1 MGFPEISELK
11 LPIPNNAIFTA
22 IFCDADLC
30 SFLPLCMMSHQDRRD
45 ESLPLLEDNIERPN
59 YQSGRI
65 NISSN
70 ASSSSSTEDGSQQ
83 TAGNDNKAIDMA
95 TLVARRLSGA
105 SLYSILFG

>member
-1 MGFPEISELK
+1 
-11 LPIPNNAIFTA
+11 
-22 IFCDADLC
+22 
-30 SFLPLCMMSHQDRRD
+30 MMSHQDRRD

-65 NISSN
+65 NISSS
-70 ASSSSSTEDGSQQ
+70 ASSSSSSSTEDGSQQ